1 MRVDLENLP
10 SLKRDLDWL
19 PVALHPPEVERGAGS
34 VERSVAFSAA
44 EPAGVLPRSLVEV
57 LEGVVLGKQ
66 ANLNLVTGNVEEGRI
81 GSEYLAE
88 DMLGEVLEP

>member
-19 PVALHPPEVERGAGS
+19 PVALHPPEVERRGGS
-34 VERSVAFSAA
+34 VERSVAVPAA
-44 EPAGVLPRSLVEV
+44 EATGVLARGLVEV
-57 LEGVVLGKQ
+57 LEGVVLGKE
-66 ANLNLVTGNVEEGRI
+66 ADLDLVTSDVEEGRI